1 MLYFLNKYL
10 FILGADWLEKQD
22 DVKFVKQVPLHP
34 QERLKRKR
42 NSTTLDDYNTLSKN
56 SKNQDVT
63 FIKQVLLHLR
73 KPLERLAKIDV
84 HFIKRVASTKPKK
97 LVQTKR
103 KIYKMK
109 NISDQIMA
117 ANENTENLMLGEIN
131 FDLKQKLNKK
141 LIFDT

>member
-1 MLYFLNKYL
+1 MLHLIKIQRRRQLPDKWSKKTKIQQRKKLYQRPLKKLMRMLYFLNKYL

-56 SKNQDVT
+56 SKNEDVT

-97 LVQTKR
+97 TCSDK
-103 KIYKMK
+103 KK
-109 NISDQIMA
+109 N
-117 ANENTENLMLGEIN
+117 L
-131 FDLKQKLNKK
+131 
-141 LIFDT
+141 